1 MQITYS
7 CFERVKT
14 LNKDNYIRNID
25 NKGNKLI
32 GTTPLMSNTE
42 IRFNGCNNVLF
53 CEEQVTL
60 VDSKLE
66 FEGDN
71 ALIYI
76 GKGEHRLWVSIN
88 SNSVF
93 HCGQYSMQTNTMC
106 IIVAEQKHCFI
117 GDSCLFS
124 SDIVIRNC
132 DAHLIYCCNDG
143 KRINQSESVFIGDHV
158 WIGQQATILKGT
170 KIDSGCIVGAN
181 SLLPSKKVSHNCM
194 WGGNPARQL
203 KSDVFWDKTLTY
215 GFDEKMTRLS
225 ENYSKFLDEYRED
238 CCKDY
243 WIYQYNEEQ
252 EIKWEKL
259 DRILSRGSVM
269 GKCSTLYELNK
280 KKVKNRFVHK

>member
-1 MQITYS
+1 M
-7 CFERVKT
+7 
-14 LNKDNYIRNID
+14 DNDILIID
-25 NKGNKLI
+25 DKGNKLI
-32 GTTPLMSNTE
+32 GTTPFMINSD
-42 IRFNGCNNVLF
+42 IIFNGCNNVLF

-66 FEGDN
+66 FEGDD

-93 HCGQYSMQTNTMC
+93 HCGQYSVQTSTMC
-106 IIVAEQKHCFI
+106 IIVTEKKHCFI

-124 SDIVIRNC
+124 TDIIIRNC
-132 DAHLIYCCNDG
+132 DAHLIYGCNDG

-158 WIGQQATILKGT
+158 WIGQRAMILKGA
-170 KIDSGCIVGAN
+170 KIDSGCIVGGD
-181 SLLPSKKVSHNCM
+181 SLLPSKKISHNCM

-203 KSDVFWDKTLTY
+203 KSGVFWDKTLTY
-215 GFDEKMTRLS
+215 GFDEKMIELS
-225 ENYSKFLDEYRED
+225 ENYSKFLEEYRED

-259 DRILSRGSVM
+259 DRMLSMGSVM
-269 GKCSTLYELNK
+269 EKCSTLYKLNK
-280 KKVKNRFVHK
+280 KRAKNRFVHK

>member
-1 MQITYS
+1 M
-7 CFERVKT
+7 
-14 LNKDNYIRNID
+14 DNDIRIVD
-25 NKGNKLI
+25 DKGNKFI
-32 GTTPLMSNTE
+32 GTTPLMINSDM
-42 IRFNGCNNVLF
+42 RFNGCNNVLF
-53 CEEQVTL
+53 CDNQVTL

-66 FEGDN
+66 FEGN
-71 ALIYI
+71 
-76 GKGEHRLWVSIN
+76 
-88 SNSVF
+88 
-93 HCGQYSMQTNTMC
+93 
-106 IIVAEQKHCFI
+106 
-117 GDSCLFS
+117 
-124 SDIVIRNC
+124 

-158 WIGQQATILKGT
+158 WIGQQVTILKGT

-225 ENYSKFLDEYRED
+225 ENYSKFLDENRED

-252 EIKWEKL
+252 EIKWEKF

-269 GKCSTLYELNK
+269 EKCSILYELNQK
-280 KKVKNRFVHK
+280 RAKNRFVHK